1 LFIVKNEHFKKHK
14 GEYLNELVRK
24 KGIKIKVLTAAAGY
38 DRSSFYNHIK
48 EPNLSFGILIRYG
61 KVLNHDFAE
70 EFPEMKADRKNNV
83 APPMSYDE
91 LETDRDNWKEKYF
104 QVAEL
109 YHQCMQQQKG
119 N

>member
-1 LFIVKNEHFKKHK
+1 LFIVKNKDFNKHK
-14 GEYLNELVRK
+14 GEYLNGLVRK

-48 EPNLSFGILIRYG
+48 DPNLSFAILIRYG

-70 EFPEMKADRKNNV
+70 EFPEMKIHHKNDV
-83 APPMSYDE
+83 QPAMSYEE
-91 LETDRDNWKEKYF
+91 LEKDRDSWKEKYF

-109 YHQCMQQQKG
+109 YHQCMRQQKK
-119 N
+119 